1 MTQDE
6 RLAAYAARKEA
17 KLAALKEKYKKVDH
31 EEDAAL
37 AIRDAKYGKKDD
49 PGAIAKRL

>member
-31 EEDAAL
+31 EEDEAL
-37 AIRDAKYGKKDD
+37 AIRDAKYGKKDN
-49 PGAIAKRL
+49 PGAIAKRI